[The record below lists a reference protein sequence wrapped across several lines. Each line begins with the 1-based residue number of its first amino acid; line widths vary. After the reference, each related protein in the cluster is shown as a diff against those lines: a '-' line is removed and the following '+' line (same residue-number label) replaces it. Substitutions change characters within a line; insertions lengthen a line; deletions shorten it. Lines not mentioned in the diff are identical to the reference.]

1 MAAIKSTR
9 KLTILA
15 QDPGVRIGN
24 RLTFTQVE
32 VPREKLALGPVGY
45 RIKVVDFDA
54 SANVLYDSAVY
65 ENDKNEEPLDPFA
78 IPNSKQTPKA
88 RRAWEAKLLSDPA
101 FHAQNAYAIVMRTL
115 ARFEFALGRRVSW
128 GFTGHQLHIAP
139 HAFCDANA
147 FYSEEDRALLF
158 GYFKSARDP
167 KRTVFT
173 CLSHDIVAHEATHAL
188 LDGLRDGF
196 TDPSTPDQAAFHE
209 GFADVVA
216 LLSIFSL
223 PEIVEIAITKGK
235 VTASTRNRIRLV
247 PVGDVS
253 EAALKKSI
261 LLGLGKE
268 FGAHME
274 GSRQNCLRRSIELEP
289 DRKILEKMTEEHDRG
304 EVFAA
309 AMLRS
314 FLALWTRRI
323 EGLGT
328 FEGRKYNLDMVIE
341 EGIRAAQDLLTM
353 AIRALDYC
361 PPVDLSFGDFLASM
375 LTADAEVS
383 PGDQLGYRPLLLK
396 TFKSYGIDP
405 PDQLTDDKTGC
416 WRAFDGNAEI
426 VYNRTNF
433 ATMLQDREE
442 VFRFIW
448 ENRQVLKIDDRG
460 YTRVSW
466 VRPAVRQGVD
476 GFFLRETVCEYVQ
489 VAQLFAAE
497 AQSFLGVQRPE
508 GMSSQQSIT
517 AYGGGTLIFDQYG
530 RIKYHI
536 EHRLDDAKRQS
547 ERLKFLWENGLIEQP
562 TDSRSQ
568 FANIHRDRADAEF
581 SMRKRK
587 NPAKARG
594 HSGK

>member
-1 MAAIKSTR
+1 MAAVGNTR

-15 QDPGVRIGN
+15 QDPGVRLRN
-24 RLTFTQVE
+24 RLAFTQVV
-32 VPREKLALGPVGY
+32 VPREDLAPGPVGY

-54 SANVLYDSAVY
+54 TANVLYDTLEY
-65 ENDKNEEPLDPFA
+65 KCDKDGEPVDPFA
-78 IPNSKQTPKA
+78 PPARKQSAKA
-88 RRAWEAKLLSDPA
+88 RQAWEARLLADPT
-101 FHAQNAYAIVMRTL
+101 FHAQNVYAIVMRTL

-128 GFTGHQLHIAP
+128 GFTGHQLHVSP

-147 FYSEEDRALLF
+147 FYSEDDRALLF
-158 GYFKSARDP
+158 GYFRSARDR

-173 CLSHDIVAHEATHAL
+173 CLSHDIVAHETTHAL

-235 VTASTRNRIRLV
+235 GIARTRNRIRLIPIGSV
-247 PVGDVS
+247 TED
-253 EAALKKSI
+253 ALKNSI

-268 FGAHME
+268 FGTHME
-274 GSRQNCLRRSIELEP
+274 GSRQNCLRRSVELAP
-289 DRKILEKMTEEHDRG
+289 NRSMLRTMTEEHDRG

-323 EGLGT
+323 AGLGT
-328 FEGRKYNLDMVIE
+328 FEGNKYNLDMVIE
-341 EGIRAAQDLLTM
+341 EGTRAAEDLLTM

-361 PPVDLSFGDFLASM
+361 PPVDLAFGDYLSAM

-383 PGDQLGYRPLLLK
+383 PGDQFGYRPLLLK
-396 TFKSYGIDP
+396 TFRSYGIDP
-405 PDQLTDDKTGC
+405 PAQHTDATTGC
-416 WRAFDGNAEI
+416 WTEFAGNAEI
-426 VYNRTNF
+426 AYNRTNF
-433 ATMLQDREE
+433 ETMLRDREE
-442 VFRFIW
+442 VFRFLW
-448 ENRQVLKIDDRG
+448 ENRNVLKIDDRG

-466 VRPAVRQGVD
+466 VRPAVRQGPD

-489 VAQLFAAE
+489 VAELFAAE
-497 AQSFLGVQRPE
+497 AESFLGAQRPE
-508 GMSSQQSIT
+508 GMSTRQSIT

-536 EHRLDDAKRQS
+536 EHRLDDANRQS
-547 ERLKFLWENGLIEQP
+547 ARLEFLWASGLIDQP
-562 TDSRSQ
+562 KDARNQ
-568 FANIHRDRADAEF
+568 FANIHRGRADADL
-581 SMRKRK
+581 SRSIPQGKRK
-587 NPAKARG
+587 LGGR
-594 HSGK
+594 